1 VKHVLFSS
9 ALLCLT
15 ALPAIAEE
23 PDLPGLPAFI
33 DQMVSEHG
41 FNKAELENVF
51 AEVEVK
57 DSILKAIS
65 RPAEK
70 SKPWYEYRDI
80 FMTNSRIDG
89 GVEFWQ
95 SHKEALAQA
104 EATYG
109 VPAEIIIAILGV
121 ETRYGGNVGG
131 YRVIDA
137 LSTLAFRYPPRS
149 PFFTSELENFL
160 VLTRE
165 EQMSQLE
172 PVGSYAGAMGL
183 GQFMPSSYRAYAVD
197 FDKDGH
203 RDIWTN
209 PTDAIGSI
217 ANYLARHGWVP
228 GESIVHRTS
237 VTEPVPAEMQ
247 ENTLKPGFTRE
258 QLKTAGFSLDNLPE
272 GDDLLSVISLTQPDA
287 EEYWLGRQN
296 FYAITRYNHSRMY
309 AMAVYQLGQ
318 AIRQKLDEL

>member
-1 VKHVLFSS
+1 VKQVVLSS

-15 ALPAIAEE
+15 ALPVLANDEL
-23 PDLPGLPAFI
+23 PDLPQFI
-33 DQMVSEHG
+33 DKMVAEHG
-41 FNKAELENVF
+41 FDQQELEQVF

-70 SKPWYEYRDI
+70 SKPWYEYRNI
-80 FMTNSRIDG
+80 FLTESRISG
-89 GVEFWQ
+89 GVEFWEK
-95 SHKEALAQA
+95 HKEALSQA
-104 EATYG
+104 EQTYG

-149 PFFTSELENFL
+149 PFFTSELEHFL
-160 VLTRE
+160 ILTRE
-165 EQMSQLE
+165 EQMSQLD

-183 GQFMPSSYRAYAVD
+183 GQFMPSSYRAYAID

-217 ANYLARHGWVP
+217 ANYLAVHGWKP
-228 GESIVHRTS
+228 GESIVHRTELNRALPEG
-237 VTEPVPAEMQ
+237 VNGTD
-247 ENTLKPGFTRE
+247 LKPAFTRE
-258 QLKTAGFSLDNLPE
+258 ELAVAGFSLAQLPA
-272 GDDLLSVISLTQPDA
+272 GSDKLSVIGLTQA
-287 EEYWLGRQN
+287 EGEEYWLGRQN

-309 AMAVYQLGQ
+309 AMAVYQLVEV
-318 AIRQKLDEL
+318 IRQQVGEL

>member
-1 VKHVLFSS
+1 MPVL
-9 ALLCLT
+9 ANPEL
-15 ALPAIAEE
+15 
-23 PDLPGLPAFI
+23 PDLPQFI
-33 DQMVSEHG
+33 NKMVVEHG
-41 FNKAELENVF
+41 FDQSALEHVF
-51 AEVEVK
+51 ADVEVK

-70 SKPWYEYRDI
+70 SKPWFEYRNI
-80 FMTNSRIDG
+80 FLTESRIAG
-89 GVEFWQ
+89 GVDFWEK
-95 SHKEALAQA
+95 HKEALGKA
-104 EATYG
+104 EKEYG

-149 PFFTSELENFL
+149 PFFTSELEHFL
-160 VLTRE
+160 ILTRE
-165 EQMSQLE
+165 EQMSQLD

-183 GQFMPSSYRAYAVD
+183 GQFMPSSYRAYAID
-197 FDKDGH
+197 FDKDGQ

-217 ANYLARHGWVP
+217 ANYLAVHGWVP
-228 GESIVHRTS
+228 GQSIVHRTKLDKS
-237 VTEPVPAEMQ
+237 LPGDITGKD
-247 ENTLKPGFTRE
+247 LKPAFNRE
-258 QLKTAGFSLDNLPE
+258 QLAMAGFSLAELPA
-272 GDDLLSVISLTQPDA
+272 GNDKLSVIGLTQPEG

-309 AMAVYQLGQ
+309 AMAVYQL
-318 AIRQKLDEL
+318 AEEIRQQFGKL